1 MKNFSK
7 KIRLPKNWQNA
18 LNEVTNSYSLE
29 KILSSVNE
37 EILKGKEIY
46 PPIDQIFRAFECC
59 PFSSTKVVIFG
70 QDPYFQKGLANGLA
84 FSVEKNQ
91 SIPPSL
97 KNIYKELENDLGG
110 ISNLNGCLKNWALQG
125 VLLLNTSL
133 TVEKSKPGSHSQIGW
148 EYFIQDVLDI
158 LNTKNNIVYF
168 LWGSN
173 AQKYSKFINKKN
185 NLILQTSHPSP
196 LSAYRGFFGSK
207 HFSKCNNYLKKNNIE
222 QISW

>member
-18 LNEVTNSYSLE
+18 LNEVTNSYSLK
-29 KILSSVNE
+29 KILSAVNE

-59 PFSSTKVVIFG
+59 PFSLTKVVIFG

-97 KNIYKELENDLGG
+97 KNIFKELENDLGD

-133 TVEKSKPGSHSQIGW
+133 TCLL
-148 EYFIQDVLDI
+148 Y
-158 LNTKNNIVYF
+158 
-168 LWGSN
+168 
-173 AQKYSKFINKKN
+173 
-185 NLILQTSHPSP
+185 TSPSP
-196 LSAYRGFFGSK
+196 RDS
-207 HFSKCNNYLKKNNIE
+207 
-222 QISW
+222 

>member
-29 KILSSVNE
+29 KILNIVNE

-46 PPIDQIFRAFECC
+46 PPVDQIFRAFECC

-97 KNIYKELENDLGG
+97 KNI
-110 ISNLNGCLKNWALQG
+110 
-125 VLLLNTSL
+125 
-133 TVEKSKPGSHSQIGW
+133 
-148 EYFIQDVLDI
+148 
-158 LNTKNNIVYF
+158 
-168 LWGSN
+168 
-173 AQKYSKFINKKN
+173 
-185 NLILQTSHPSP
+185 
-196 LSAYRGFFGSK
+196 
-207 HFSKCNNYLKKNNIE
+207 
-222 QISW
+222 

>member
-1 MKNFSK
+1 MKNFPK

-18 LNEVTNSYSLE
+18 LNEATNSYSLE
-29 KILSSVNE
+29 KILSAVNE

-59 PFSSTKVVIFG
+59 PFSLTKVVIFG

-84 FSVEKNQ
+84 FSVEENQ
-91 SIPPSL
+91 PIPPSL

-110 ISNLNGCLKNWALQG
+110 IFNLNGCLKNWALQG
-125 VLLLNTSL
+125 VLLLNASL

-158 LNTKNNIVYF
+158 LNTKNNIVYL
-168 LWGSN
+168 LWGRN
-173 AQKYSKFINKKN
+173 AQKYSKFINQKN

-196 LSAYRGFFGSK
+196 LSAHRGFFGSK

-222 QISW
+222 QINW

>member
-7 KIRLPKNWQNA
+7 KIILPKSWQNA

-29 KILSSVNE
+29 KILNVVNE

-46 PPIDQIFRAFECC
+46 PPVDQIFRAFECC
-59 PFSSTKVVIFG
+59 PFSLTKVVIFG

-91 SIPPSL
+91 PIPPSL

-110 ISNLNGCLKNWALQG
+110 IFNLNGCLKNWALQG
-125 VLLLNTSL
+125 VLLLNASL

-158 LNTKNNIVYF
+158 LNRKNNIVYL
-168 LWGSN
+168 LWGRN
-173 AQKYSKFINKKN
+173 AQKYSKFINQKN

-196 LSAYRGFFGSK
+196 LSAHRGFFGSK

-222 QISW
+222 QINW

>member
-1 MKNFSK
+1 MKNFPK

-18 LNEVTNSYSLE
+18 LNEATNSYSLE
-29 KILSSVNE
+29 KILSAVYE

-59 PFSSTKVVIFG
+59 PFSLTKVVIFG

-84 FSVEKNQ
+84 FSVEENQ
-91 SIPPSL
+91 PIPPSL

-110 ISNLNGCLKNWALQG
+110 IFNLNGCLKNWALQG
-125 VLLLNTSL
+125 VLLLNASL

-158 LNTKNNIVYF
+158 LNTKNNIVYL
-168 LWGSN
+168 LWGRN
-173 AQKYSKFINKKN
+173 AQKYSKFINQKN

-196 LSAYRGFFGSK
+196 LSAHRGFFGSK